1 MLAETPSC
9 SYRASIDF
17 GDTIGLLSGGFIPC
31 SQREVRAES
40 QLCFPWPCWPQ
51 AFFLYHFFLPAEFAA
66 TKRSLLIPGPF
77 RRVCRLRTWPVSSRK
92 KKRGTPPTIV
102 YVGLRTLFAGGH
114 IAGASFHGTA
124 SEKQGLTEM
133 KKWAEG
139 LPRSTNLVIY
149 CGCCPFEK
157 CPNIRP
163 AFTALR
169 DMGFNNLRVLVLPT
183 NFATDWAGKGYPMEK
198 GM

>member
-1 MLAETPSC
+1 VFSLA
-9 SYRASIDF
+9 
-17 GDTIGLLSGGFIPC
+17 LLAAGILSV
-31 SQREVRAES
+31 S
-40 QLCFPWPCWPQ
+40 
-51 AFFLYHFFLPAEFAA
+51 FLPAGGIRGDEKKPSDPWSVSQSLQAA
-66 TKRSLLIPGPF
+66 DLAGELTQ
-77 RRVCRLRTWPVSSRK
+77 

>member
-1 MLAETPSC
+1 MSAV
-9 SYRASIDF
+9 
-17 GDTIGLLSGGFIPC
+17 SG
-31 SQREVRAES
+31 S
-40 QLCFPWPCWPQ
+40 
-51 AFFLYHFFLPAEFAA
+51 
-66 TKRSLLIPGPF
+66 
-77 RRVCRLRTWPVSSRK
+77 RRVAIVFSLALLTTGVFSVSFFPAGGIRGDEK
-92 KKRGTPPTIV
+92 KPSDPWSVSQSLQAADLAGELTQKKGTPPAIV
-102 YVGLRTLFAGGH
+102 YVGFRTLFAGGH
-114 IAGASFHGTA
+114 VPGASFHGAA
-124 SEKQGLTEM
+124 STEQGLSEM

-183 NFATDWAGKGYPMEK
+183 NFATDWVGKGYPMEK
-198 GM
+198 ER

>member
-1 MLAETPSC
+1 MSTASGACRVVVLFSLALTIVGVLSVSFFSAGGIRGDEKKSSDPWSSSQSLRPADLADELAE
-9 SYRASIDF
+9 
-17 GDTIGLLSGGFIPC
+17 
-31 SQREVRAES
+31 
-40 QLCFPWPCWPQ
+40 
-51 AFFLYHFFLPAEFAA
+51 
-66 TKRSLLIPGPF
+66 KN
-77 RRVCRLRTWPVSSRK
+77 
-92 KKRGTPPTIV
+92 GTPPAIV
-102 YVGLRTLFAGGH
+102 YVGFRTLFAGGH
-114 IAGASFHGTA
+114 IPGASFHGTA
-124 SEKQGLTEM
+124 STEQGLGEM

-183 NFATDWAGKGYPMEK
+183 NFATDWVGKGYPMEK